1 MPLFCSRMYLPAL
14 PELCW
19 SHPGGCSDAVMAIPD
34 VGLLLTPGKG
44 SGLSSPLW
52 SRMCSSCCSCSHSGA
67 PPWLA
72 GATAPNHQ
80 ALTLENVRWQI
91 LGQRGH
97 FGLACSPMWLMVPLS
112 LTSGEGQ
119 PPAQAGW
126 GDISWKLLITVKY
139 LHKHCRLTF
148 M

>member
-97 FGLACSPMWLMVPLS
+97 FWPGLLS
-112 LTSGEGQ
+112 HVANGATQPYIRRGTATSSG
-119 PPAQAGW
+119 
-126 GDISWKLLITVKY
+126 
-139 LHKHCRLTF
+139 RLRRRSLEIANHS
-148 M
+148 